1 MRGLLLLAL
10 LLAPISGRAADPSAL
25 WKIVNGQCVPHEES
39 EHSPSPCAAVDIANG
54 VEKGF
59 AVLKDK
65 NGIAQFLLIPT
76 ARIGGIED
84 PALLAPGE
92 TNYWEAAWQARSFV
106 EQRLH
111 ASLPRDSLSLA
122 INSVKGRTQDQLH
135 IHIDCIRP
143 DVHDILA
150 ANLDQIT
157 TTWAALPTPLAG
169 HYYRAIRID
178 RIDPRRG
185 LSLPP
190 AGECRSESIG
200 RHRDAHLGRGRGDV
214 PGQYQRFRSAGRSC
228 RPGCGRSRLRRG
240 IARPHLRDR
249 HEVDAI
255 SASSTRSSGRASP
268 RWRQRQPRRQAS
280 KLTMPG
286 PQVRRLPRD

>member
-65 NGIAQFLLIPT
+65 NGIAQFLLIAT

-111 ASLPRDSLSLA
+111 TSLPRDALSLA

-135 IHIDCIRP
+135 IHVDCIRP
-143 DVHDILA
+143 DIHDTLA
-150 ANLDQIT
+150 ANLDKIT
-157 TTWAALPTPLAG
+157 TAWAPLPTPLAG
-169 HYYRAIRID
+169 HLYRAIRID
-178 RIDPRRG
+178 QSTLVGVDPFHLLADADPKASEDMG
-185 LSLPP
+185 MHTLVIVGATFPDNTSGFVLLDDHADLA
-190 AGECRSESIG
+190 AG
-200 RHRDAHLGRGRGDV
+200 D
-214 PGQYQRFRSAGRSC
+214 
-228 RPGCGRSRLRRG
+228 
-240 IARPHLRDR
+240 
-249 HEVDAI
+249 
-255 SASSTRSSGRASP
+255 RASGEELQDHTCAIAP
-268 RWRQRQPRRQAS
+268 
-280 KLTMPG
+280 K
-286 PQVRRLPRD
+286 

>member
-1 MRGLLLLAL
+1 MRGVLLLAL

-39 EHSPSPCAAVDIANG
+39 EHSPSPCAAVDIAKG

-111 ASLPRDSLSLA
+111 QSLPRDALSLA

-135 IHIDCIRP
+135 IHVDCVGP
-143 DVHDILA
+143 DVHDILT
-150 ANLDQIT
+150 ANLDKIT
-157 TTWAALPTPLAG
+157 TTWAAFPTPLAG
-169 HYYRAIRID
+169 HLYRAIRID
-178 RIDPRRG
+178 QSTLVGVDPFRLLADAGPTPLADMGMHTLVVVGATFPDNTSGFVLLDDHADLAAGDRG
-185 LSLPP
+185 S
-190 AGECRSESIG
+190 GEELQDHTC
-200 RHRDAHLGRGRGDV
+200 A
-214 PGQYQRFRSAGRSC
+214 
-228 RPGCGRSRLRRG
+228 
-240 IARPHLRDR
+240 IAP
-249 HEVDAI
+249 
-255 SASSTRSSGRASP
+255 
-268 RWRQRQPRRQAS
+268 
-280 KLTMPG
+280 K
-286 PQVRRLPRD
+286 